1 MVSSV
6 LLSYFGL
13 AILGAIPGDIAED
26 TMSTSTVVW
35 IQFAFF
41 ILSVA
46 IAMISVIAGIG
57 GGVIFTPIMLA
68 FTGVNSIVI
77 RGTGLVVAMF
87 SGLISTGIFIKK
99 GLSNYKLAL
108 ILTISQAVG
117 ALSGA
122 LLAVAAAE
130 SAGVTGEGLMRAGL
144 GLILLLIAVYF
155 LIGGKKIENP
165 TVTTVD
171 RFTGWLGL
179 DGSYYEESEGRTKSY
194 RVKRAPLGLLLI
206 FFVGVIGG
214 FFGMGGGWAITPV
227 LNMGMGVPLKLA
239 AANSGVILGVGSCVS
254 IWPYIY
260 AGGIIPF
267 FVLPWLA
274 GQVIGGFVGS
284 YALARIKVH
293 TVRLILIGIMV
304 FTCFGLITKGLSLLG
319 MMQSPSSTVQLILF
333 AVIIACVIAAT
344 VFDKRRETEAPE
356 KDIAG
361 DESNNRTE
369 LSEKPVQKL
378 PLSNKVYA
386 SMVHWI
392 TIVASLLALFV
403 PILILI
409 NPANNVLNP
418 NIVFKEIFSGA
429 SPSEIW
435 ANSSTGGFPGGHYY
449 LSYLFKAD
457 SWAQFAINLGCS
469 VGLWALI
476 PTVVIQFFKE
486 KKIFYAVLG
495 TMLLTLIAC
504 AMLGVF

>member
-1 MVSSV
+1 
-6 LLSYFGL
+6 
-13 AILGAIPGDIAED
+13 
-26 TMSTSTVVW
+26 MSTSTVVW

-99 GLSNYKLAL
+99 GLSNYKLAM

-130 SAGVTGEGLMRAGL
+130 SSGVTGEGLMRAGL

-155 LIGGKKIENP
+155 LIGGRKIENP

-179 DGSYYEESEGRTKSY
+179 DGSYYEQSEGRTKSY

-239 AANSGVILGVGSCVS
+239 AGELGRDPRRGE
-254 IWPYIY
+254 
-260 AGGIIPF
+260 
-267 FVLPWLA
+267 L
-274 GQVIGGFVGS
+274 
-284 YALARIKVH
+284 R
-293 TVRLILIGIMV
+293 
-304 FTCFGLITKGLSLLG
+304 
-319 MMQSPSSTVQLILF
+319 
-333 AVIIACVIAAT
+333 
-344 VFDKRRETEAPE
+344 FD
-356 KDIAG
+356 
-361 DESNNRTE
+361 
-369 LSEKPVQKL
+369 
-378 PLSNKVYA
+378 
-386 SMVHWI
+386 
-392 TIVASLLALFV
+392 LALHIRRRHYPVFRAAV
-403 PILILI
+403 AGRTGDRRICR
-409 NPANNVLNP
+409 VLCARQDQGAYRASDSDRHYGLHMLRP
-418 NIVFKEIFSGA
+418 DHEGTVSARRDAEPVFHGA
-429 SPSEIW
+429 
-435 ANSSTGGFPGGHYY
+435 
-449 LSYLFKAD
+449 AD
-457 SWAQFAINLGCS
+457 SVCSDHRGCDC
-469 VGLWALI
+469 GDGI
-476 PTVVIQFFKE
+476 R
-486 KKIFYAVLG
+486 
-495 TMLLTLIAC
+495 
-504 AMLGVF
+504 

>member
-1 MVSSV
+1 
-6 LLSYFGL
+6 
-13 AILGAIPGDIAED
+13 
-26 TMSTSTVVW
+26 
-35 IQFAFF
+35 
-41 ILSVA
+41 
-46 IAMISVIAGIG
+46 
-57 GGVIFTPIMLA
+57 
-68 FTGVNSIVI
+68 
-77 RGTGLVVAMF
+77 
-87 SGLISTGIFIKK
+87 
-99 GLSNYKLAL
+99 
-108 ILTISQAVG
+108 
-117 ALSGA
+117 
-122 LLAVAAAE
+122 
-130 SAGVTGEGLMRAGL
+130 
-144 GLILLLIAVYF
+144 
-155 LIGGKKIENP
+155 
-165 TVTTVD
+165 
-171 RFTGWLGL
+171 
-179 DGSYYEESEGRTKSY
+179 
-194 RVKRAPLGLLLI
+194 
-206 FFVGVIGG
+206 
-214 FFGMGGGWAITPV
+214 
-227 LNMGMGVPLKLA
+227 MGMGVPLKLA

-435 ANSSTGGFPGGHYY
+435 ANSSTGGFPGAHYY